1 MRCLEKSRDLL
12 YYVFM
17 DKTLIRKKLRIK
29 RNCLPQK
36 ELAPQSRLIIRKLSG
51 LIPFKKGMTVMAYI
65 STQSEVKTTSLI
77 NYLHKTGARV
87 CVPWVRGNDI
97 VPVLLTKSCRM
108 KKDAYSIKVPVIK
121 KTLTDI
127 KKIDVVAAPGIG
139 FDRNGNRIG
148 FGKGY
153 YDRFLK
159 KLPSK
164 TIKAALA
171 FSCQL
176 VKTIPAEK
184 HDIKMDF
191 IITEKEIIN
200 CRKKR

>member
-1 MRCLEKSRDLL
+1 ML
-12 YYVFM
+12 
-17 DKTLIRKKLRIK
+17 RKKLRDK

-36 ELAPQSRLIIRKLSG
+36 ELAPQSRLIVKKLSG

-65 STQSEVKTTSLI
+65 STQSEVRTAPLI
-77 NYLHKTGARV
+77 NYLHKTGATV

-97 VPVLLTKSCRM
+97 VPVILTKGNHL
-108 KKDAYSIKVPVIK
+108 KKDAYGIKVPVIK
-121 KTLTDI
+121 KVITNM

-139 FDRNGNRIG
+139 FDIHGNRIG

-176 VKTIPAEK
+176 VKNIPAEK

-191 IITEKEIIN
+191 IITEKEIVN
-200 CRKKR
+200 CRDTR